1 MMMALE
7 LDRIFQGR
15 RIPSWLQ
22 RFESDPLEALEDLLL
37 GRAALGHLSADE
49 PVEILLDWLESM
61 SGQSEF
67 PQQVDAALARW
78 IQQSWGKSRLPKSG
92 SAAVL
97 AVAWTRAADLIAFEP
112 HLVQAGKQLRLFFPE
127 QRSFL
132 SALSEGR
139 ARDPEG
145 RAWLAVACHQED
157 RTLLSEW
164 WRLSNLAP
172 DVPWY
177 HGIYGIQGLRGLPAE
192 NASREGAFPMEVAEG
207 LARLASG
214 LAGRA
219 GEGWLELSIAREE
232 FLRTARLTMSAY
244 PPVRWSSFWRHTLQ
258 QKRLTEEEARSW
270 VQALFPHDLKNFE
283 ETSGQSTQRRWAAPD
298 INWSRTAQRIAG
310 RLRQRDSGV
319 LEEAEQLLRE
329 QSKYAQI
336 TGDTYFVVRSAC
348 FLAARMRDYRPDLAL
363 EWVQL
368 ARRFDPWNA
377 FAWTTMAAS
386 LLALERLSEA
396 REVAIG
402 AVQRFPQ
409 NPVARNTLGEVLK
422 AQRHYFEAEAVYR
435 ETVSRFPEDVVA
447 RNGLAGVFK
456 EQGRYSEA
464 EAVYRETVSRFPEN
478 VVVRTGL
485 AEVLKEQG
493 RYSEAEAVYRETV
506 SRFPENVVVRTG
518 LAEVLKEQGRYSE
531 AEAVYRETV
540 SRFPED
546 VVARNGLAEV
556 FKEQGR
562 YSEAES
568 IYGETLHLFPKAE
581 NARSGLEGVLRARHE
596 RQEVKGGIADAEFVL
611 SDTEETVKRPGNLKD
626 LLGSEDIEI
635 LLQDAYLLRRW
646 VAQTDPSF
654 LPSDPGTLRE
664 MARQRLRALLAS
676 QTSSSELVGELGLL
690 GLDIRGVEEVLTLL
704 RQAAKRYPGSAR
716 VSYTLARAEREAAA
730 GRRHLDPKDPKAP
743 VIPWQRLGRL
753 DERLLPLQ
761 FLGEARTWLVQVD
774 GSFLAEQ
781 ARSSLGKLA
790 YRIQSLK
797 PSQSDEGESEGRS
810 RDFVSWWTGE
820 IRLHVF
826 GGEPM
831 AGYKDITDL
840 GSIQRNLDQNTLL
853 LDRLE
858 EDWVTHWA
866 RA

>member
-1 MMMALE
+1 M
-7 LDRIFQGR
+7 
-15 RIPSWLQ
+15 
-22 RFESDPLEALEDLLL
+22 
-37 GRAALGHLSADE
+37 
-49 PVEILLDWLESM
+49 
-61 SGQSEF
+61 
-67 PQQVDAALARW
+67 
-78 IQQSWGKSRLPKSG
+78 
-92 SAAVL
+92 L
-97 AVAWTRAADLIAFEP
+97 AVAWSRVANLIAFEP
-112 HLVQAGKQLRLFFPE
+112 RLVQAGKKLRSFFPE

-145 RAWLAVACHQED
+145 RAWLAVARHQED
-157 RTLLSEW
+157 RTLLSDW

-177 HGIYGIQGLRGLPAE
+177 HGIYGIQGLRGMPAE

-214 LAGRA
+214 LAERVR
-219 GEGWLELSIAREE
+219 EGWLGLSTAREE

-244 PPVRWSSFWRHTLQ
+244 PAGRWTSFWRHTLQ
-258 QKRLTEEEARSW
+258 QNRLKEEEGEAQFW
-270 VQALFPHDLKNFE
+270 IQALFPQSLKNFKE
-283 ETSGQSTQRRWAAPD
+283 STNQSFQRRWAEPD
-298 INWSRTAQRIAG
+298 PAWRQAIQRILIG
-310 RLRQRDSGV
+310 LRQRDFGV
-319 LEEAEQLLRE
+319 IEDARRLLQEQARFSE
-329 QSKYAQI
+329 S
-336 TGDTYFVVRSAC
+336 TGNTHFVVRSAC
-348 FLAARMRDYRPDLAL
+348 NFASRVRSYRPDLAL
-363 EWVQL
+363 EWAQL

-377 FAWTTMAAS
+377 FAWATVAAS
-386 LLALERLSEA
+386 LLSLERLPEA

-409 NPVARNTLGEVLK
+409 DPVARTTLGEILK

-447 RNGLAGVFK
+447 RNGLA
-456 EQGRYSEA
+456 
-464 EAVYRETVSRFPEN
+464 
-478 VVVRTGL
+478 
-485 AEVLKEQG
+485 EVLKEQG

-506 SRFPENVVVRTG
+506 SRFPEG
-518 LAEVLKEQGRYSE
+518 
-531 AEAVYRETV
+531 
-540 SRFPED
+540 

-568 IYGETLHLFPKAE
+568 IYRETLHLFPNAE
-581 NARSGLEGVLRARHE
+581 DARSGLEGVLRARHE
-596 RQEVKGGIADAEFVL
+596 GQEVKGRPADAEFVL
-611 SDTEETVKRPGNLKD
+611 SDMEETGKCPGDLTD

-635 LLQDAYLLRRW
+635 LLHDVYLLRRW
-646 VAQTDPSF
+646 VAQTDPSL

-676 QTSSSELVGELGLL
+676 RTSSSELVGELGLL

-716 VSYTLARAEREAAA
+716 VNYTLARAEREAAA

-753 DERLLPLQ
+753 DERLVPLQ

-790 YRIQSLK
+790 YQLQNLK
-797 PSQSDEGESEGRS
+797 PSRSDEGDSEGRS

-826 GGEPM
+826 GGEPL
-831 AGYKDITDL
+831 AGYDDITDL
-840 GSIQRNLDQNTLL
+840 GSIQRNFDQNTLL

-858 EDWVTHWA
+858 EDWVGHWA